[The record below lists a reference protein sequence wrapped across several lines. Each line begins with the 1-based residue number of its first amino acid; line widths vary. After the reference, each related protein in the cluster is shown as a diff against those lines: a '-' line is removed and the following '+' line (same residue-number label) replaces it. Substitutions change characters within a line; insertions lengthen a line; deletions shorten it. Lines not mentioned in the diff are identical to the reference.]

1 MATSDTTARRG
12 RRPGDSGTR
21 EAILDAARARF
32 SAQGFRAATV
42 RGIAGDA
49 GVDPALVMH
58 YFGTKQGLFV
68 AAMEFPLDPA
78 QVVPQLVSPGIDGL
92 GERLVRFLV
101 TVIDELGEANP
112 MLGLVRSAVGHPDAA
127 RMMREFLGEAILDR
141 VAAAVQADRPRLRAD
156 LCASQIV
163 GILVARQILE
173 LPELAAADR
182 ETLIAVYGRTIQSYL
197 TGPLDSPVSP

>member
-1 MATSDTTARRG
+1 MASSETAGRRG
-12 RRPGDSGTR
+12 RRPGESGTR
-21 EAILDAARARF
+21 SAILEAARVRF
-32 SAQGFRAATV
+32 ASEGFRSATV
-42 RGIAGDA
+42 RAIAGDA

-78 QVVPQLVSPGIDGL
+78 QVVPRLVAPGIDGL
-92 GERLVRFLV
+92 GERLVRFLL
-101 TVIDELGEANP
+101 TIIDELGDANP
-112 MLGLVRSAVGHPDAA
+112 MLGLVRSAVAHLDAA

-141 VAAAVQADRPRLRAD
+141 VAAAIDADRPRLRAD

-163 GILVARQILE
+163 GVLMARQILE

-182 ETLIAVYGRTIQSYL
+182 ETLVGVYGATIQRYL
-197 TGPLDSPVSP
+197 TGPLDSS

>member
-1 MATSDTTARRG
+1 MTTTGRRG

-21 EAILDAARARF
+21 AAILEAARSRF
-32 SAQGFRAATV
+32 STQGFRAATV
-42 RGIAGDA
+42 RAIAGDA

-78 QVVPQLVSPGIDGL
+78 EVVPRLLAPGIDGL
-92 GERLVRFLV
+92 GERLVGFLLQV
-101 TVIDELGEANP
+101 VDELGEANP
-112 MLGLVRSAVGHPDAA
+112 MLGLVRSAVSHPEAA

-141 VAAAVQADRPRLRAD
+141 VAEAVGETVGADRPRLRAD

-163 GILVARQILE
+163 GIIMARQILE

-182 ETLIAVYGRTIQSYL
+182 ATLVGAWGPTIQRYL
-197 TGPLDSPVSP
+197 TGSLAS